1 MSHCPLS
8 HGALFF
14 CPWAFSFYFSFHFFF
29 PASVTEMDR
38 AGESTEEMSG
48 LLYTQM

>member
-1 MSHCPLS
+1 MVLCSFVLGHFLFIFLS
-8 HGALFF
+8 F
-14 CPWAFSFYFSFHFFF
+14 FFF

-48 LLYTQM
+48 LFYTQM